1 MRNALAAV
9 RAACISQ
16 KWKMKKQNICMHI
29 DLIHKVGSESEVR
42 VRVRVK
48 ERGRVIEAEE
58 QKIERCKRL
67 YISQSQNFQNA
78 NTDVSSCY
86 I

>member
-1 MRNALAAV
+1 MRV
-9 RAACISQ
+9 
-16 KWKMKKQNICMHI
+16 
-29 DLIHKVGSESEVR
+29 KVK
-42 VRVRVK
+42 VRVK